1 MSNLIPR
8 RRSLLAATLLA
19 CAPWLAQAAP
29 GPYDEAADA
38 RAELQAAL
46 AQRQDARPLLLVFGA
61 NWCGDCK
68 VLDQSF
74 KEGSTAALIAK
85 HFKVVKVDVGRFDR
99 NTELAESYGV
109 PLKAGIPAVAVLSGQ
124 GQPTYATRA
133 GELADA
139 RSLGDPGIHRFFAK
153 VLADT
158 K

>member
-1 MSNLIPR
+1 MRTLFIA
-8 RRSLLAATLLA
+8 LLLGIAGLVRAAPPAYDETA
-19 CAPWLAQAAP
+19 DARAQIQEALAQAAP
-29 GPYDEAADA
+29 EK
-38 RAELQAAL
+38 RAVLV
-46 AQRQDARPLLLVFGA
+46 VFGA

>member
-1 MSNLIPR
+1 MRTLFIA
-8 RRSLLAATLLA
+8 LLLGIAGLVRAAPPAYDETA
-19 CAPWLAQAAP
+19 DARAQIQEALAQAAP
-29 GPYDEAADA
+29 AK
-38 RAELQAAL
+38 QAVL
-46 AQRQDARPLLLVFGA
+46 VVFGA
-61 NWCGDCK
+61 NWCGDCT

-74 KEGSTAALIAK
+74 KEGSTAVLIAK
-85 HFKVVKVDVGRFDR
+85 HFKVVKVNVGRFNR

-109 PLKAGIPAVAVLSGQ
+109 PLKAGIPAVAILSSQ